1 MSKRKYY
8 EPLPKY
14 TFVAE
19 DDWGDYENGIYR
31 KGNFDDAGY
40 CVHWYACTDGKGH
53 NCLEH
58 CKKWEYFNGKIPE
71 GYEIDHIIPI
81 SNGGTNKLSNLR
93 LVTPEENSN
102 NPLTKKNISKAI
114 KKRLEK
120 KENHPQYGKKQS
132 KEWIEKRT
140 QRGENHYMYG
150 KHQSEEVKKKIS
162 DARKGKHYPKLSEA
176 KKGKKNPKLSEALKG
191 KEQPLRRKPVIQ
203 INQDGSIKEWTCA
216 FEANK
221 YGYNN
226 KRISACCRGNYNKKG
241 NHTYKGCEWYFKT
254 DYEKNNVLN

>member
-14 TFVAE
+14 TFVAD
-19 DDWGDYENGIYR
+19 DDWGDYENDIYR
-31 KGNFDDAGY
+31 KGNFDNEGY
-40 CVHWYACTDGKGH
+40 CNHWYACTDGMGH
-53 NCLEH
+53 KCLEH

-93 LVTPEENSN
+93 LTTPKGNSN
-102 NPLTKKNISKAI
+102 NPLTKKNLSKAI

-150 KHQSEEVKKKIS
+150 KHQTEEVKKKIS
-162 DARKGKHYPKLSEA
+162 DTK
-176 KKGKKNPKLSEALKG
+176 KG
-191 KEQPLRRKPVIQ
+191 KEQPLRRKAVIQ

-221 YGYNN
+221 YGYSN
-226 KRISACCRGNYNKKG
+226 KCISACCRGNYNKKD
-241 NHTYKGCEWYFKT
+241 NHTYKGCEWYFKS